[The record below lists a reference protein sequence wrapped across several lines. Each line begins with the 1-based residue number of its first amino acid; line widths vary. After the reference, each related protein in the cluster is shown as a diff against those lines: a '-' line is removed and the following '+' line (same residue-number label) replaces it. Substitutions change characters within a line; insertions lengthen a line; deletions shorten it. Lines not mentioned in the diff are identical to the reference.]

1 MPRISS
7 VSFRHRWAR
16 GRNRL
21 PASVSSS
28 RLRPLPR
35 TNSGVPT
42 SSSRVWSRADR
53 VGWVM
58 YSAWAAAV
66 MDPQRSTVRKVSIS
80 ISVMAGA
87 S

>member
-1 MPRISS
+1 
-7 VSFRHRWAR
+7 
-16 GRNRL
+16 
-21 PASVSSS
+21 
-28 RLRPLPR
+28 
-35 TNSGVPT
+35 
-42 SSSRVWSRADR
+42 
-53 VGWVM
+53 M